1 MMLASDSILPT
12 PFGNTRSRC
21 PLGQASFHSRSV
33 WATNLPKG
41 TTLTSM
47 RLGLADLIEPI
58 GPLPDVQLAGLEINV
73 FPADRAQL

>member
-1 MMLASDSILPT
+1 
-12 PFGNTRSRC
+12 
-21 PLGQASFHSRSV
+21 
-33 WATNLPKG
+33 
-41 TTLTSM
+41 M